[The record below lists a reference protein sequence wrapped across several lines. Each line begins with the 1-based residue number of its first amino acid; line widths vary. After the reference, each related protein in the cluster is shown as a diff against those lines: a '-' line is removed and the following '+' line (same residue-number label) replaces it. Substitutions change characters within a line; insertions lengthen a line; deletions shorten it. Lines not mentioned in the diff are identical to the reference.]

1 MKRFILL
8 GIAACGLTL
17 CLGGCPSGTEIDDGT
32 TTDTGGS
39 SGAGGRSGGSG
50 GGGGSG
56 GILDRST
63 ITRPSSPTLF
73 VADPLRGIMSFA
85 GANTLNGD
93 VAPTSNNLIE
103 LSAGLGQAAA
113 VVVDRKGTLILHDVQ
128 TTALLFYDGAAA
140 TTSDADT
147 SREIRGSA
155 TRLGTLPE
163 GIAIDR
169 ERDRL
174 FVATSDRV
182 LIYEGADLTKSGD
195 VPPTRFFSSADL
207 PGGGHAIALGP
218 NGDLYV
224 STEDEAVLVFANAGS
239 RTGAIGADRLIRL
252 PDFRTIAVFVDA
264 QDRLYV
270 GDAFNKIAVLDSAAT
285 LNGEAQGFREI
296 QLAGVRAIDEEPFEV
311 RTPCIAGIAVD
322 SRGIGYVSDTC
333 NGAVHVIDDL
343 AGRTGDVTADR
354 AITGPNTLL
363 PGPGALFLW
372 E

>member
-1 MKRFILL
+1 MKPSRLL
-8 GIAACGLTL
+8 EISCAALLLTL
-17 CLGGCPSGTEIDDGT
+17 GLGGCPSSESDINTGTDAANDGT
-32 TTDTGGS
+32 SNAGGRNNTGGS
-39 SGAGGRSGGSG
+39 N
-50 GGGGSG
+50 
-56 GILDRST
+56 ILDRST

-93 VAPTSNNLIE
+93 VEPTSANLIK
-103 LSAGLGQAAA
+103 LSSALGQAGA

-140 TTSDADT
+140 TTDDADT

-163 GIAIDR
+163 GMAYDR
-169 ERDRL
+169 SNDRL

-195 VPPTRFFSSADL
+195 VAPTRLFSSPDL

-224 STEDEAVLVFANAGS
+224 STEDESILVFANAGS
-239 RTGAIGADRLIRL
+239 RTGTIPADRVIRL
-252 PDFRTIAVFVDA
+252 AGYRTIAVFVDA

-270 GDAFNKIAVLDSAAT
+270 SDAFSKLAVLDNAAT
-285 LNGEAQGFREI
+285 LTGDATGFREI
-296 QLAGVRAIDEEPFEV
+296 VLAGVRAIDEEAFEI
-311 RTPCIAGIAVD
+311 RTPCIAAITVD
-322 SRGIGYVSDTC
+322 SRGTGYLSDTC
-333 NGAVHVIDDL
+333 NGAVHIVDNI
-343 AGRTGDVTADR
+343 AARSGDVTADR
-354 AITGPNTLL
+354 AITGPTTRL